1 MMRQCLRSVILAW
14 VAWILAGCQG
24 SGSYTMEGRVV
35 EGPFSTMEFVAEDDP
50 RLQERGIGNVK
61 IVLHRDGN
69 KSWPRCIGE
78 VSTSPTGMI
87 HFPVKEFGA
96 GWMIEQWLIE
106 AFKPGYE
113 TVDTVVTLP
122 SQKSD
127 RRLLIMMIPG
137 QARPLRPRNELLD
150 QYERFR

>member
-1 MMRQCLRSVILAW
+1 MFALA
-14 VAWILAGCQG
+14 AWSLIGCQG
-24 SGSYTMEGRVV
+24 GSGYTLEGKVV
-35 EGPFSTMEFVAEDDP
+35 TGTFSTMEFVAGNDP

-69 KSWPRCIGE
+69 KSWPQWVGE
-78 VSTSPTGMI
+78 VSTSPTGAI
-87 HFPVKEFGA
+87 HLPVSEFGA

-106 AFKPGYE
+106 AYKPGYE

-122 SQKSD
+122 SQKSG
-127 RRLLIMMIPG
+127 RQLLIMMTPG
-137 QARPLRPRNELLD
+137 QAQPLRPRNELLD